1 MWKNFYD
8 YDISSYERV
17 LFAFKMHLVEKG
29 VSQMHTYN
37 LGTSI
42 RKDDFLAGR
51 FHADKVFIFL
61 DRSALSMELDTRIMD
76 SGMYAC
82 IYLDSL

>member
-1 MWKNFYD
+1 
-8 YDISSYERV
+8 
-17 LFAFKMHLVEKG
+17 
-29 VSQMHTYN
+29 MHTYN